1 MHLVYDINA
10 VFRPRGDV
18 IHVLAQLPDIFNTVI
33 RRRINLRHVHYRA
46 VRNPPANLTFITGR
60 AVFRVKAVY
69 RAGKNLRR
77 RGFARTARPAK
88 KVCVRYM
95 SAHNLISEG
104 LRYMILTDNVLKN
117 SRTPFSVNCLIRHFC
132 KSSQIRQASVLYSR
146 LRPRKSAHIAS
157 SAYCCSVPRL
167 TRFTVCN
174 RTALGHHRHNYT
186 TILNNYTS
194 K

>member
-1 MHLVYDINA
+1 MSKDEIIKYSATSLPSPSGISSVSCTRLAFVPA
-10 VFRPRGDV
+10 VSAVVLPVPRV
-18 IHVLAQLPDIFNTVI
+18 PQ
-33 RRRINLRHVHYRA
+33 
-46 VRNPPANLTFITGR
+46 
-60 AVFRVKAVY
+60 
-69 RAGKNLRR
+69 
-77 RGFARTARPAK
+77 K

-174 RTALGHHRHNYT
+174 HTALGHHRRNYT